1 MTTAT
6 ANLSRRVP
14 VKVTDQPATDR
25 YVSVTTQWLHATTV
39 YVVAEVDGT
48 GVLAGQ
54 LRVFTD
60 GHAATKHAD
69 KLIAAVRLKAAQEPE
84 HVKEPTRP
92 SRPRAK
98 RIGEKRWRAAV
109 THQGKTYK
117 RTFGTE
123 QQAEDFIDFIK
134 ADGTPI
140 DGGPSWERST

>member
-1 MTTAT
+1 MTMAT

-69 KLIAAVRLKAAQEPE
+69 KLIAAGRLKATQQPE
-84 HVKEPTRP
+84 HVEPTR
-92 SRPRAK
+92 SKRPRAK
-98 RIGEKRWRAAV
+98 RMGEKRWRANV

-123 QQAEDFIDFIK
+123 QEAQEFIDFIK
-134 ADGTPI
+134 SGGTPK
-140 DGGPSWERST
+140 